1 MKFESDDTEGSDLSY
16 ESSYDE
22 KDEANNQDQKKN
34 IQLFKEQMVRFL
46 LTHPELNDDIKF
58 EKPNLDEI
66 ENQKEK

>member
-1 MKFESDDTEGSDLSY
+1 
-16 ESSYDE
+16 
-22 KDEANNQDQKKN
+22 
-34 IQLFKEQMVRFL
+34 MVRFL